1 MRKKTIMMHIVKIQ
15 ISKVIDCQ
23 GFIIS
28 LSWVLKIVRIKF
40 FESLMFVPHGGGG
53 LVSIQF
59 SSLVTNTATDPRPRA
74 LTRFYLP
81 WSMTAAL
88 LVLFSS
94 DYLAFF
100 FENLRELLVTNWWCY
115 NQDRRCAQCPVQ
127 LKSKVSILLNE
138 GLAVTKLSHVWSWR
152 HPDSEWLIYTW
163 YTFRGLLFLD
173 PLGAQEV
180 TMCAHSSIPKWK
192 NFRVQDW

>member
-94 DYLAFF
+94 DYLSSKTS
-100 FENLRELLVTNWWCY
+100 ENFLWQIGGVTIRIGGVLNVLSNLSLRSLSSWMKDLLWRNSRMSGLE
-115 NQDRRCAQCPVQ
+115 D
-127 LKSKVSILLNE
+127 ILTVN
-138 GLAVTKLSHVWSWR
+138 G
-152 HPDSEWLIYTW
+152 
-163 YTFRGLLFLD
+163 
-173 PLGAQEV
+173 
-180 TMCAHSSIPKWK
+180 
-192 NFRVQDW
+192 